1 MLGTPIARTTLQ
13 QSYDISTYPQITGD
27 FKLVGANEVT
37 KAIRNSAVE
46 TITDTTDTLD
56 DTNYFVRGDCTSNAI
71 TLTLPAASGNTGLT
85 YIIKKVDSTGNTL
98 TIDGNA
104 SETIDGSTTV
114 VISSQYDSITIICNG
129 TSWDIV

>member
-1 MLGTPIARTTLQ
+1 MIGTPVARTTLQ
-13 QSYDISTYPQITGD
+13 QSYDVSSSPQITGD
-27 FKLVGANEVT
+27 MKIVGSHEIT
-37 KAIRNSAVE
+37 KAIRTSAVE
-46 TITDTTDTLD
+46 TITAATDTLD

-85 YIIKKVDSTGNTL
+85 YIIKKVDSTGNSL

-104 SETIDGSTTV
+104 SETIDGSTTA

-129 TSWDIV
+129 TNWDIV